1 MHSCIPRTALSG
13 HRPKVSSGEFLRTL
27 RNSPILADM
36 ARPRGLS
43 VAGNR
48 IRDRRLELTKTQR
61 EMAEIAGIG
70 VSTWANYENGHQD
83 RASTTALRKVAL
95 ALRLDLDEV
104 VAARPQSASPEPS
117 RKES

>member
-1 MHSCIPRTALSG
+1 MP
-13 HRPKVSSGEFLRTL
+13 
-27 RNSPILADM
+27 
-36 ARPRGLS
+36 RPRGLS
-43 VAGNR
+43 VAGTR

-83 RASTTALRKVAL
+83 RASTSTLRKVAL
-95 ALRLDLDEV
+95 ALRLDLDEL
-104 VAARPQSASPEPS
+104 VAVRTQPSPSELS